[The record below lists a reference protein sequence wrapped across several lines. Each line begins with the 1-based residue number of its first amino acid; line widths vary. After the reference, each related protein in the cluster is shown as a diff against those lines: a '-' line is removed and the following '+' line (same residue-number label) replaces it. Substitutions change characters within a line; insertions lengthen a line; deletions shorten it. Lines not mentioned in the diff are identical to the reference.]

1 MCEFDTMS
9 EKGEVLD
16 ALYTSIMKTICQ
28 GSLSCVISRISDFRG
43 MVEGTYRQRQYMSII
58 RRFLE
63 ETGG

>member
-43 MVEGTYRQRQYMSII
+43 MVEGTYRQR
-58 RRFLE
+58 
-63 ETGG
+63 